1 MANIALIDDDPTE
14 VMVLEGMLM
23 HSVHGHSLTAF
34 SRVEDFPS
42 APYNQVFDFVL
53 LDRRIP
59 PHADFQT
66 SLPILAKA
74 GYTGPIVPIS
84 AGYMDTI
91 GLDPLNV
98 LEPVEKSRLLTP
110 EAVDALIASVT
121 GATKPA

>member
-23 HSVHGHSLTAF
+23 HSLDGHSLTAF
-34 SRVEDFPS
+34 SRVEDFPA
-42 APYNQVFDFVL
+42 APDNQAFDFVL

-59 PHADFQT
+59 PHADFET
-66 SLPILAKA
+66 SLPVLAKA

-84 AGYMDTI
+84 AGCMEAI
-91 GLDPLNV
+91 SLDPLNV

-110 EAVDALIASVT
+110 EAVDALIASVIDPMKS
-121 GATKPA
+121 A

>member
-23 HSVHGHSLTAF
+23 HSPNGHSLTAF

-42 APYNQVFDFVL
+42 APDNQVFDFLL

-59 PHADFQT
+59 PHADFET
-66 SLPILAKA
+66 SLPVLAKA
-74 GYTGPIVPIS
+74 GFAGPIVPIS
-84 AGYMDTI
+84 AGYMEAI
-91 GLDPLNV
+91 GLEPLNV

-110 EAVDALIASVT
+110 EAVDALIALVIE
-121 GATKPA
+121 ATKTA